1 MKGQFSDIQPGWL
14 NIARHGQAA
23 ASGNGGYA
31 LITIK
36 VMVLRNEPVF
46 WYQANVEKIQ
56 PMALGNLTITEPL
69 MALLAASAL
78 DGDSG

>member
-36 VMVLRNEPVF
+36 VMVLKNQPVF
-46 WYQANVEKIQ
+46 WYQADVAKIQ
-56 PMALGNLTITEPL
+56 PMALADLTVTEPL
-69 MALLAASAL
+69 LALLAASAMNSE
-78 DGDSG
+78 SG